1 MPDMNDSVLYG
12 QIVPF
17 FHTLLADYRAGN
29 VTANHAMQYAVALF
43 LCGRS
48 GAGKDTLRW
57 HLLEHVS
64 RLGRVVTTTTR
75 PPEVRGGRQEVHGED
90 YFFVSPEQF
99 DDMWQKGGLLERDT
113 FACNHYG
120 CSVEGILA
128 SLALGKVPILQIT
141 YEGVQVVRQ
150 KLDADGRA
158 RGIFISAPRSVV
170 EERIRLRAKH
180 TNAVVDESSL
190 ARRLDEGDE
199 EEQRFRPHF
208 ISPFGV
214 VVNNVQIE
222 TAQSE
227 ILAHAQLMVDAL
239 LTACH
244 RKVLTAVG

>member
-1 MPDMNDSVLYG
+1 MNDFVLYG

-17 FHTLLADYRAGN
+17 FQTLLADYRAGN

-75 PPEVRGGRQEVHGED
+75 PPEIRGGRHEMHGED

-99 DDMWQKGGLLERDT
+99 EYMWQKGDLLERDC
-113 FACNHYG
+113 FALNNYG
-120 CSVEGILA
+120 CSVEGILT

-141 YEGVQVVRQ
+141 YEGVRLVRQ

-158 RGIFISAPRSVV
+158 RGIFISAPRNVV
-170 EERIRLRAKH
+170 EERIRLRAKNTH
-180 TNAVVDESSL
+180 TVVDEASL
-190 ARRLDEGDE
+190 ARRLDEGDN

-208 ISPFGV
+208 VSPFGV

-227 ILAHAQLMVDAL
+227 ILAHARLMVDTL

-244 RKVLTAVG
+244 RKVLTAIE